1 MSDIVDPATRSR
13 MMSGIRS
20 TNTKPEL
27 LTRHALHKRGLRYTL
42 HSRKIPGKPDLAFI
56 SRHAVVFVHGC
67 FWHMHDCSLF
77 KMPKTRQIFWQK
89 KFEANILR
97 DKAVSEQLTAG
108 GWRTLVIWECAFR
121 GKSEADVASVIDQ
134 AEHWVR
140 YGSENL
146 TIRGAHASN

>member
-97 DKAVSEQLTAG
+97 DRMVSEALTAG
-108 GWRTLVIWECAFR
+108 DWRVLVIWECAFR
-121 GKSEADVASVIDQ
+121 GKSEAEVVSVIDQ

-140 YGSENL
+140 YGSGNL